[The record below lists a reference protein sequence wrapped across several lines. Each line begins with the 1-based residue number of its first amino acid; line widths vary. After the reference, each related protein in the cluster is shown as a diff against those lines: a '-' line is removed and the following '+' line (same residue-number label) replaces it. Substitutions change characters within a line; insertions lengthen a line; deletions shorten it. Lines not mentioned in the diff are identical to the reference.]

1 MTHDIHNTVRPTRTM
16 TSATPPPIQDNQQ
29 NRGIWASLGGQR
41 LTAHVNKPNM
51 PFFATDACDLIGILS
66 IGEHTARAYP
76 WRFFTHEGAGEREQ
90 DEHSM
95 QKERSTSTANGIVIE
110 VDIESA
116 LRAAIEIETGVPPA
130 GDYNSNYII

>member
-1 MTHDIHNTVRPTRTM
+1 MTSMTHDIHDTVRPTRTF
-16 TSATPPPIQDNQQ
+16 TSATPPPVWDNTQ

-76 WRFFTHEGAGEREQ
+76 WRFFNEGAGEREQ

-95 QKERSTSTANGIVIE
+95 QQESSAIGSRTRSRSRTSVH
-110 VDIESA
+110 
-116 LRAAIEIETGVPPA
+116 
-130 GDYNSNYII
+130 